1 MFIVKYFMFFGV
13 GGRSRSVPGAARPKR
28 GGAESAGLRRG
39 SGGGI
44 IEGKKLPPGE
54 ARRRGGKWEE
64 EYESEAF

>member
-1 MFIVKYFMFFGV
+1 M
-13 GGRSRSVPGAARPKR
+13 PGAARPKR

-44 IEGKKLPPGE
+44 IGGKKLSPGE
-54 ARRRGGKWEE
+54 AHRRGGKWEE